1 MFKKISLFLS
11 TVLMLSLSGMVS
23 ATDAQKGEGIRCLT
37 KDAYVAYIY
46 DKGRNG
52 EDVTGVQK
60 IGSTHTSRTG
70 SGFKGQCMGR
80 CGGACGGWAPSAWAK
95 DCLDHDICIVDQ
107 DGSNGLSNDP
117 NCGDEFNQ
125 AADDYAFGV
134 LRGCSG

>member
-1 MFKKISLFLS
+1 MLKKFSLFVSALLI
-11 TVLMLSLSGMVS
+11 VSLSGLVS
-23 ATDAQKGEGIRCLT
+23 ATDNQRGEGITCLT
-37 KDAYVAYIY
+37 KDTKVTYIY

-52 EDVTGVQK
+52 DDV
-60 IGSTHTSRTG
+60 IGEQIVGKTHVSRTG
-70 SGFKGQCMGR
+70 SGFTGQCMGR

-107 DGSNGLSNDP
+107 DGSNNFSNDT

-134 LRGCSG
+134 IRGCSG